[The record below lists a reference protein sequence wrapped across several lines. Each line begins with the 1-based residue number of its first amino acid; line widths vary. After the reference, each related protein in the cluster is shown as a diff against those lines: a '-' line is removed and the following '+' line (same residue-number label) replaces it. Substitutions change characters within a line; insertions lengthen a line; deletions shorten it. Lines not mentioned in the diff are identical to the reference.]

1 MTIRS
6 TALVVAIS
14 AALACN
20 TGGGGSAAVGSATI
34 NGNINGH
41 AFQAADAIAA
51 NVMVPIQNTTT
62 TASSGLVAIASNSG
76 LCADVN
82 ANKEPKS
89 TQYLLLAFTD
99 VNPTTGQT
107 STPTAPGVYVVS
119 SGTGLPPPKV
129 AIAFYNQTDASC
141 RDVPGAFETAV
152 SGTITLSSVNNG
164 SYSGSFDLAMGGG
177 ATGPADHIT
186 GSFNAPNCPG
196 VAIIINQN
204 RNTTCF

>member
-1 MTIRS
+1 MTIRLTS
-6 TALVVAIS
+6 LVVAVS

-20 TGGGGSAAVGSATI
+20 SGGVGGSAVGSATI

-51 NVMVPIQNTTT
+51 NVMVPIQGTTT

-99 VNPTTGQT
+99 VNPATGQT

-119 SGTGLPPPKV
+119 SGSTPPPRW
-129 AIAFYNQTDASC
+129 AIAFYYQTDASC
-141 RDVPGAFETAV
+141 LAVAGASETAV

-164 SYSGSFDLAMGGG
+164 SYSGSFDLTMGSG
-177 ATGPADHIT
+177 ASAAADHVT
-186 GSFNAPNCPG
+186 GSFNAPNCPA
-196 VAIIINQN
+196 VAVFLSQN
-204 RNTTCF
+204 RTSTCF